1 MTRRDIIPINVHE
14 EHKNHGSNLKDFILG
29 WQDGLVNVL
38 GVILGVAAATN
49 DLKIVIIAG
58 LAATFAESISMGAV
72 AFTSSKAARDYY
84 KKEKEREERE
94 IELMPEKER
103 EEVRRIYYNKG
114 FRGKELENIVKK
126 LTSNK
131 EVWIETMM
139 SEELRLFSE
148 EYENPLKDG
157 LIVGFSAV
165 FGSLIPL
172 FPFFFTNVK
181 TGIILSLAISII
193 SLFIAGVVKAKITIG
208 NIFKEGFEM
217 AAIGTLSALAGYGIG
232 VLLGATYV
240 G

>member
-1 MTRRDIIPINVHE
+1 MSKGDLITINVHK

-49 DLKIVIIAG
+49 DIKIVIIAG
-58 LAATFAESISMGAV
+58 LAATCAESISMGAV

-84 KKEKEREERE
+84 KKEREREERE
-94 IELMPEKER
+94 IEEIPEDER
-103 EEVRRIYYNKG
+103 EEIRCIYYNKG
-114 FRGKELENIVKK
+114 FRGKELESIVKK
-126 LTSNK
+126 LTSDK
-131 EVWIETMM
+131 KLWLETMM
-139 SEELRLFSE
+139 TEELRLFSK

-181 TGIILSLAISII
+181 TGIILSLVISII
-193 SLFIAGVVKAKITIG
+193 SLFIAGVYKAKITIG
-208 NIFKEGFEM
+208 NVFREGFEM
-217 AAIGTLSALAGYGIG
+217 AAIGILSALAGYGIG
-232 VLLGATYV
+232 TLLGAVYV

>member
-1 MTRRDIIPINVHE
+1 MLRKKEIIKHE
-14 EHKNHGSNLKDFILG
+14 DHSKSGSNLKDFILG

-49 DLKIVIIAG
+49 DIKIVIIAG

-84 KKEKEREERE
+84 RKEREREEKE
-94 IELMPEKER
+94 IEEVPKIETAEVKE
-103 EEVRRIYYNKG
+103 IYYNKG

-131 EVWIETMM
+131 KLWLETMM
-139 SEELRLFSE
+139 AEELRLFSD
-148 EYENPLKDG
+148 EYDNPLKDG
-157 LIVGFSAV
+157 MVVGFSAL

-172 FPFFFTNVK
+172 FPFFFIDVK
-181 TGIILSLAISII
+181 TSIIVSLFISIV
-193 SLFIAGVVKAKITIG
+193 SLFIAGAVKAKITVG
-208 NIFKEGFEM
+208 NLFREGFEM

-232 VLLGATYV
+232 ALLGATYF